1 MYFSN
6 RWGNRVDPVPF
17 FVVTGLAVMLLF
29 SFGPLYGLAFG
40 LSLTL
45 TLTIATILSIAVTIW
60 AYYWHVWNARPPGET
75 SVGIRG
81 ERLFYEILVFIAIV
95 IGLSLPLVLR

>member
-6 RWGNRVDPVPF
+6 RWGNGVDPVPF
-17 FVVTGLAVMLLF
+17 FVVTGLSVMLLF
-29 SFGPLYGLAFG
+29 SFGPLYGQAFG
-40 LSLTL
+40 LSLPL
-45 TLTIATILSIAVTIW
+45 TLTIATILSLAVTML

-95 IGLSLPLVLR
+95 IGLSLPLVIR